1 MPDLPAEFLELIHI
15 SDLASPGPEPR
26 PSRLSRSTL
35 DPHLD
40 SWFKTR
46 TIAGEIQP
54 ALSSAALLWHDYLEE
69 SHVLSQDIPTTTGSF
84 LHAIMHR
91 REPDYNNARYWFHRV
106 GRHDS
111 FYAIA
116 RAATPFLVKQ
126 GETQLCSKLLPNG
139 LWNPFAFVDACA
151 EASRHD
157 SSAQATTILRQIQRI
172 EFESIVASLFIPHPN
187 ARTDAAS

>member
-1 MPDLPAEFLELIHI
+1 
-15 SDLASPGPEPR
+15 
-26 PSRLSRSTL
+26 
-35 DPHLD
+35 LD

-46 TIAGEIQP
+46 TIAGEIQL
-54 ALSSAALLWHDYLEE
+54 ALSSAALLWHDYLED
-69 SHVLSQDIPTTTGSF
+69 SHVLSQDIPSTTGSF

-106 GRHDS
+106 GRHES

-126 GETQLCSKLLPNG
+126 GGTQLSSKLLPNG

-151 EASRHD
+151 EASRHA
-157 SSAQATTILRQIQRI
+157 STSQGITVLRHLQRF
-172 EFESIVASLFIPHPN
+172 ELESIVSALLVPP
-187 ARTDAAS
+187 AAVPTV